1 MAMEKSTASSTNVEF
16 EIVHA
21 VRGRVRL
28 RLKGNFAREL
38 LPDIAH
44 HLRQQAGIHKVQ
56 IKQTSNSLVVS
67 FEPDVISIEQLTES
81 LQSFGFSQI
90 STEARE
96 QLTKESRA
104 ITYSRL
110 FSVVP
115 PLVGLAIARG
125 LKVSGWKSILTY
137 ILAAGVTREV
147 IDQVTGEAEES
158 EKVELS
164 PAKKVST
171 TEIITEEIAPLL
183 TAIATDYEIVH
194 QIPGR
199 IRLRVSRIS
208 RDRNYARE
216 LKHSL
221 EQDKRITDVR
231 LKTNSSSVVILYDP
245 EALSDSKREKLAV
258 NGSNGKKVIQATNK
272 SESSTIPKQKKQ
284 KTRKKKQAKESDL
297 NDKPPSGGNNL
308 SEPISLPS
316 ETEIKTSDNLET
328 EEESTTPIAHDE
340 SEIEGDREFTQK
352 EAIINADYW
361 SNFKSSILLTML
373 QLMGNL
379 QVQTAEI

>member
-16 EIVHA
+16 QIVHA

-28 RLKGNFAREL
+28 RLESDRAREL

-67 FEPDVISIEQLTES
+67 FDPDAISIEQLTES

-90 STEARE
+90 STEAIE

-110 FSVVP
+110 FSLVP

-125 LKVSGWKSILTY
+125 LQVSGWKSILTY
-137 ILAAGVTREV
+137 ILAAGVTREI
-147 IDQVTGEAEES
+147 IDQVTGESEES

-171 TEIITEEIAPLL
+171 TEIVTEEIAPLL
-183 TAIATDYEIVH
+183 TAIETNYEIVH

-199 IRLRVSRIS
+199 IRLRVPKIS
-208 RDRNYARE
+208 RDRNYAQE
-216 LKHSL
+216 LKHLL
-221 EQDKRITDVR
+221 EQDNRITDIR
-231 LKTNSSSVVILYDP
+231 LKTNSSSVVILYNP
-245 EALSDSKREKLAV
+245 EALSDSNREQLAA
-258 NGSNGKKVIQATNK
+258 NGSNGKKVIQLVDESK
-272 SESSTIPKQKKQ
+272 SSNISS
-284 KTRKKKQAKESDL
+284 KKKSQRIRSK
-297 NDKPPSGGNNL
+297 
-308 SEPISLPS
+308 
-316 ETEIKTSDNLET
+316 
-328 EEESTTPIAHDE
+328 
-340 SEIEGDREFTQK
+340 
-352 EAIINADYW
+352 
-361 SNFKSSILLTML
+361 
-373 QLMGNL
+373 
-379 QVQTAEI
+379 